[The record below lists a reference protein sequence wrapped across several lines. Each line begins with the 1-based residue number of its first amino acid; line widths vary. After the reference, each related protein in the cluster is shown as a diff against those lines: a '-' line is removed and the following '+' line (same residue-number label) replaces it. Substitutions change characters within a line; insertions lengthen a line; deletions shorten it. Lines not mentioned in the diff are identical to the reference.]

1 MSVGKT
7 EVYPFWNLEDIKGM
21 VDAFT
26 RHEQWHWRLAFMF
39 GLLMGRRAGD
49 TLNMVWI
56 NLYEPNGR
64 RKPHLLIKEEKT
76 KKDTYVLIPALIWSE
91 VDLYI
96 SKTGVD
102 PSENNYMNMI
112 FPGTNRKDAAYRAA
126 FKKAAA
132 EAGITYP
139 VSTHSTRKTFGYYG
153 VKLHPYDPANIDVL
167 QKFFNHS
174 DRTTTLR
181 YIGLTQEKQDNY
193 SKDWA
198 NVMTDILDGKKPTI
212 ENSPVVTLKSDDL
225 RDILVLAI
233 KKGREESDD
242 LSILNDLISTIEQK
256 RVM

>member
-1 MSVGKT
+1 M
-7 EVYPFWNLEDIKGM
+7 
-21 VDAFT
+21 
-26 RHEQWHWRLAFMF
+26 
-39 GLLMGRRAGD
+39 
-49 TLNMVWI
+49 
-56 NLYEPNGR
+56 
-64 RKPHLLIKEEKT
+64 
-76 KKDTYVLIPALIWSE
+76 
-91 VDLYI
+91 
-96 SKTGVD
+96 
-102 PSENNYMNMI
+102 
-112 FPGTNRKDAAYRAA
+112 
-126 FKKAAA
+126 
-132 EAGITYP
+132 
-139 VSTHSTRKTFGYYG
+139 STHSTRKTFGYYG
-153 VKLHPYDPANIDVL
+153 VKLHPYDPGNIDVL

>member
-26 RHEQWHWRLAFMF
+26 THVQWHWRLAFMF

-64 RKPHLLIKEEKT
+64 RKTHLLIKEEKT

-112 FPGTNRKDAAYRAA
+112 FPGTDRKDAAYRAA

-132 EAGITYP
+132 EAGITFFSACLQWRLYGP
-139 VSTHSTRKTFGYYG
+139 YYRRRLPESRSEPFSACSDGY
-153 VKLHPYDPANIDVL
+153 
-167 QKFFNHS
+167 
-174 DRTTTLR
+174 
-181 YIGLTQEKQDNY
+181 QE
-193 SKDWA
+193 SSSVPRW
-198 NVMTDILDGKKPTI
+198 I
-212 ENSPVVTLKSDDL
+212 
-225 RDILVLAI
+225 
-233 KKGREESDD
+233 
-242 LSILNDLISTIEQK
+242 
-256 RVM
+256 

>member
-26 RHEQWHWRLAFMF
+26 RHEQWHWRLAFMC

-49 TLNMVWI
+49 TLAMIWS

-64 RKPHLLIKEEKT
+64 RRNHLLIKEEKT
-76 KKDTYVLIPALIWSE
+76 KKDTYVLIPALIWTE
-91 VDLYI
+91 VELYI

-112 FPGTNRKDAAYRAA
+112 FPGTDRKDAAYRAA
-126 FKKAAA
+126 FKKAAT

>member
-1 MSVGKT
+1 MGVGKT

-112 FPGTNRKDAAYRAA
+112 FPGTDRKDAAYRAA

-132 EAGITYP
+132 RSAEGRPTGFLSPAGRSARCKEDFP
-139 VSTHSTRKTFGYYG
+139 C
-153 VKLHPYDPANIDVL
+153 KL
-167 QKFFNHS
+167 FF
-174 DRTTTLR
+174 
-181 YIGLTQEKQDNY
+181 
-193 SKDWA
+193 
-198 NVMTDILDGKKPTI
+198 TI
-212 ENSPVVTLKSDDL
+212 PPPW
-225 RDILVLAI
+225 
-233 KKGREESDD
+233 ESA
-242 LSILNDLISTIEQK
+242 S
-256 RVM
+256 